1 MHRLAGGLRRV
12 IDSGAGMDIRSELP
26 GKHCAQVQIAPTAS
40 GVTVALIVIIDV
52 TEQHQREQKLL
63 QHQREQKLLYE
74 STSRR

>member
-1 MHRLAGGLRRV
+1 MHRVAGGLRRV

-26 GKHCAQVQIAPTAS
+26 GKRCAQVQIAPTAS
-40 GVTVALIVIIDV
+40 GVTVALIVMIDV
-52 TEQHQREQKLL
+52 TE